1 MFIEYSKQ
9 TIVCHE
15 INSAP
20 MKMENTKKKRPT
32 LLVGPAQLNII
43 NLNVSAVEG
52 GLEPPRS
59 G

>member
-1 MFIEYSKQ
+1 
-9 TIVCHE
+9 
-15 INSAP
+15 
-20 MKMENTKKKRPT
+20 MKRENIKKKRPT

>member
-1 MFIEYSKQ
+1 M
-9 TIVCHE
+9 
-15 INSAP
+15 
-20 MKMENTKKKRPT
+20 MRENYKRKEPT
-32 LLVGPAQLNII
+32 RGVGSAQLNII

>member
-1 MFIEYSKQ
+1 MIFLLNKIKEP
-9 TIVCHE
+9 
-15 INSAP
+15 AP
-20 MKMENTKKKRPT
+20 
-32 LLVGPAQLNII
+32 GAGSAQLNII